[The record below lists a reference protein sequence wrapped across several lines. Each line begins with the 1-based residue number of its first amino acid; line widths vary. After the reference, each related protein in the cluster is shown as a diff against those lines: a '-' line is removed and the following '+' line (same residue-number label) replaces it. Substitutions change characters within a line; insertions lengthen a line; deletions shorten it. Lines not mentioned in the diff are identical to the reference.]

1 MDIIKIGSVTK
12 LIFYLKYNAGKHTGG
27 KRMIHCMG
35 SMILKLRQ
43 ELKISQ
49 EQLGRGLTDIVELS
63 RLENGG
69 KETDRFL
76 LEALFQRLGKSV
88 DKFEVTV
95 SDEEYRLILLRSLI
109 LENFT
114 VGYYDVVAIL
124 LQEYKEQPKSG
135 KPLHRQFVQE
145 LESLLDYQVRGEA
158 STCLQG
164 LSRALEITFPGW
176 RQEAIADSCLCIQEI
191 QILLLLL
198 MVLTETGK
206 VKVVRAKLE
215 ELIAYLEKRYTD
227 PEELAEVYPQCTWL
241 LARACCMESDYGRAY
256 DICCRGIQRI
266 AESGNLIVA
275 GRLLELQRYCLEK
288 MERRKE
294 AVRTEQ
300 VRQAMLFLYELTECS
315 EPDDISCI
323 LITGQREELLINRE
337 LLKDMREAQGLSQEE
352 LSADI
357 CSWETLSR
365 IENGKRNPNRKN
377 LYKMFKKLKLDREN
391 YYGYI
396 QADSFELYEMTYLLQ
411 RAVMRDCEEEEVTLV
426 EKLEQKLDMTVPVN
440 RQFIESCKLEKAI
453 RNKEIDEKT
462 AIKEA
467 ERILRYTM
475 KDYCGNVYRTPFRE
489 ECVLLNQIALCLK
502 HIGRKEDAIQL
513 WEQILDK
520 FNNSAVANRHH
531 MVSEFLIYMNYPPTL
546 EVCGYLEKSEREALF
561 GLGLALRCQKG
572 DVSGVILA
580 NLACVYERYGTQK
593 AKELFEKCLRC
604 SYELLRFYGCERDS
618 LIVSDYY
625 RTKFNQPIK

>member
-1 MDIIKIGSVTK
+1 
-12 LIFYLKYNAGKHTGG
+12 
-27 KRMIHCMG
+27 MIHCMG
-35 SMILKLRQ
+35 SMISKLRQ

-76 LEALFQRLGKSV
+76 LEALFQRLGKSM
-88 DKFEVTV
+88 DKFEMMI
-95 SDEEYRLILLRSLI
+95 SDEEYRLILLQSLI
-109 LENFT
+109 LENF
-114 VGYYDVVAIL
+114 VAGYYDVTTL
-124 LQEYKEQPKSG
+124 LLEEYKEQPKSG

-158 STCLQG
+158 SLCLQN
-164 LSRALEITFPGW
+164 LSRALEITFPEW
-176 RQEAIADSCLCIQEI
+176 RQEAIADSCLCIQEV

-198 MVLTETGK
+198 TVLAETGK
-206 VKVVRAKLE
+206 VKVVRTKLE
-215 ELIAYLEKRYTD
+215 ELIVYLEKRYTD

-241 LARACCMESDYGRAY
+241 LARACCIEADYGRAY
-256 DICCRGIQRI
+256 DICCRGIRCI
-266 AESGNLIVA
+266 AENGILTMA
-275 GRLLELQRYCLEK
+275 DRLLELQSHCLKK

-294 AVRTEQ
+294 AVQAEQ
-300 VRQAMLFLYELTECS
+300 VRQAVWFLYELTEYRA
-315 EPDDISCI
+315 PDDISCI
-323 LITGQREELLINRE
+323 LLTSQREEILINRE
-337 LLKDMREAQGLSQEE
+337 LLKDMRAVQGLSQEE

-365 IENGKRNPNRKN
+365 IENGKRKPNRKN
-377 LYKMFKKLKLDREN
+377 LYKMLKKLKLDREN

-396 QADSFELYEMTYLLQ
+396 QADSFELYEMVYLLQ
-411 RAVMRDCEEEEVTLV
+411 RAVMRGCAEEEVTLV

-440 RQFIESCKLEKAI
+440 RQFIESSKLGQAI

-462 AIKEA
+462 AINEA

-475 KDYCGNVYRTPFRE
+475 KDYCGSVYRTPFRE
-489 ECVLLNQIALCLK
+489 ECVLLNQIALSLK
-502 HIGRKEDAIQL
+502 HIGREEDAIQL

-520 FNNSAVANRHH
+520 FNNSTVANRHH
-531 MVSEFLIYMNYPPTL
+531 MVSEFLIYMNYPGTL
-546 EVCGYLEKSEREALF
+546 EKCGYLEKSEREALS

-572 DVSGVILA
+572 DATGVILA

-593 AKELFEKCLRC
+593 AMELFEKCLSS
-604 SYELLRFYGCERDS
+604 SYELLRFFGCERDS
-618 LIVSDYY
+618 VIVGDYY
-625 RTKFNQPIK
+625 RTKFNQLI